1 MSRPEPTPPPE
12 TPNRPEAILF
22 DLDGVLLDSMPWHV
36 RAWQEAFAELGI
48 GLEEEFIYLHEGA
61 IERSELVDILRG
73 QGLDLGPGLEG
84 LIGRQIEIFTRSYA
98 DRVELYPQT
107 RSALTRLS
115 RAGLRLALVTSSSRA
130 VIRRCFDPGLLERF
144 EVVVSGDQVSQG
156 KPHPQP
162 YLIGLERLGLGAGR
176 AAAVENAPAGIRSAK
191 AAGLFCYGLTTTL
204 LPDQLAGADAV
215 FGSLGDLIE
224 NLLGDGAEPP
234 GSGFSRS

>member
-1 MSRPEPTPPPE
+1 MSGR
-12 TPNRPEAILF
+12 NRTAGNGPEAILF

-36 RAWQEAFAELGI
+36 RAWQEAFAELGV

-98 DRVELYPQT
+98 DRVRPYPQA
-107 RSALTRLS
+107 RSALDQLG

-130 VIRRCFDPGLLERF
+130 VVNQCFDTGLLERF
-144 EVVVSGDQVSQG
+144 EVVVSGDEVSQG

-162 YLIGLERLGLGAGR
+162 YLTGLERLGLGADR

-204 LPDQLAGADAV
+204 ASGHLAGADAV
-215 FGSLGDLIE
+215 FGSLEDLVGH
-224 NLLGDGAEPP
+224 LLGGGVGASEV
-234 GSGFSRS
+234 GFSRS